1 MAKQISKPMKKADIL
16 KINPKID
23 PVLVEQYEKLDSV
36 EQYEKLDS
44 ELRRLGIDT
53 KPKFNI
59 EPPLGGD
66 RLRLFNE

>member
-23 PVLVEQYEKLDSV
+23 PVLV

>member
-1 MAKQISKPMKKADIL
+1 MAKRIGKPMKKAEIL
-16 KINPKID
+16 KTNPKID
-23 PVLVEQYEKLDSV
+23 PVLVERYET
-36 EQYEKLDS
+36 LDS